1 MSKEKSR
8 PKAEVQ
14 KSKEME
20 ELEEMKNLLQ
30 RLQADF
36 ENYRKRSQ
44 KEKEDFGR
52 YLNADL
58 LMRVLPVL
66 DNFELAF
73 KHQPVEL
80 ETNEWVHGIWHIQKQ
95 LEQVLADEGATEIP
109 ALGQR
114 FDPSLHDALEEVSSE
129 KPEGEIV
136 EVVLKGYQ
144 IGDKIL
150 RHVRVKVSV
159 GNNK

>member
-1 MSKEKSR
+1 MSKDKS
-8 PKAEVQ
+8 KVKNQ
-14 KSKEME
+14 KSKEVE

-36 ENYRKRSQ
+36 ENFRKRSQ
-44 KEKEDFGR
+44 KEKEEFGK

-73 KHQPVEL
+73 KHQPQEL

-95 LEQVLADEGATEIP
+95 LEQVLVDEGVTEIP
-109 ALGQR
+109 ALGER
-114 FDPSLHDALEEVSSE
+114 FDPSKHDALEEVPSD

-136 EVVLKGYQ
+136 EVILKGYQ

-150 RHVRVKVSV
+150 RHARVKVSA

>member
-1 MSKEKSR
+1 MSKDKS
-8 PKAEVQ
+8 KVKNQ
-14 KSKEME
+14 KSKEVE

-36 ENYRKRSQ
+36 ENFRKRSQ
-44 KEKEDFGR
+44 KEKEEFGK

-73 KHQPVEL
+73 KHQPQEL

-95 LEQVLADEGATEIP
+95 LEQVLADEGVTEIP
-109 ALGQR
+109 ALGER
-114 FDPSLHDALEEVSSE
+114 FDPSKHDALEEVPSD

-136 EVVLKGYQ
+136 EVILKGYQ

-150 RHVRVKVSV
+150 RHARVKVSA